1 MRGNAKWR
9 SLNTVIVHRDPSELM
24 IFNINSTPRKTVG
37 GSNTALVPKS
47 KLAFHD

>member
-1 MRGNAKWR
+1 MAQPEHCYGSSR
-9 SLNTVIVHRDPSELM
+9 PSELM
-24 IFNINSTPRKTVG
+24 IFNINSTPRKAVG